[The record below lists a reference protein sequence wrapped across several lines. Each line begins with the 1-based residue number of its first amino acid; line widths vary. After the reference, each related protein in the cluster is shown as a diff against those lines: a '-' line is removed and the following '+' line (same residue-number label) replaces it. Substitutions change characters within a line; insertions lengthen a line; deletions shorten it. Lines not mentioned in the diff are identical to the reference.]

1 MLERIRHHRRLG
13 TVVLMLVALAWLVA
27 LLAGA
32 QVRQA
37 LSASHIDPLHEVCS
51 AAPQDGSLAGAPQP
65 APGAHGSHHADPQCL
80 LCLALGTPPVLVL
93 AALRP
98 PAPQTLRVPTGRMA
112 KTPAWRAQAPL
123 PARGPPPAF
132 HA

>member
-13 TVVLMLVALAWLVA
+13 TVVLMLVALAWLAA

-37 LSASHIDPLHEVCS
+37 LAASHADALYEVCS
-51 AAPQDGSLAGAPQP
+51 AAPQAASGAP
-65 APGAHGSHHADPQCL
+65 GSHHADPQCL
-80 LCLALGTPPVLVL
+80 LCLALGTPPALAL

-98 PAPQTLRVPTGRMA
+98 PAPQTRRVPTGRTA
-112 KTPAWRAQAPL
+112 TVPVWRAQAPL

-132 HA
+132 HT